1 MILLLNWRNVLR
13 NALLPAWKTPWS
25 LIGLCAERLTT
36 NFVSITYEKQISSW
50 RRPFYLVALLR
61 NWENMLKNSN
71 MPRNLL
77 QSIWS
82 AKGRYPRQTKAQ
94 HQSTFLT
101 ANFAVVDIIVEI
113 AQHDCGAPNHFA
125 QCCPKKQRRSNPQQA
140 CNRPI
145 HEITRHPDLREDEWE
160 NFVGAITV
168 ESLGEEKDV
177 NETTLH

>member
-1 MILLLNWRNVLR
+1 
-13 NALLPAWKTPWS
+13 
-25 LIGLCAERLTT
+25 
-36 NFVSITYEKQISSW
+36 
-50 RRPFYLVALLR
+50 
-61 NWENMLKNSN
+61 

-145 HEITRHPDLREDEWE
+145 CEMTRHPDLREDEWE
-160 NFVGAITV
+160 NSVSAITV

-177 NETTLH
+177 NETTLHSNNAEDEVLEWSVILESNGTNIN

>member
-1 MILLLNWRNVLR
+1 MILLLNWRNGLR

-61 NWENMLKNSN
+61 NRENMLKNSN
-71 MPRNLL
+71 MPGNLL

-82 AKGRYPRQTKAQ
+82 AKGRYPRQTKAW

-101 ANFAVVDIIVEI
+101 GNFAVVDIIVEI
-113 AQHDCGAPNHFA
+113 AQHMQSYATIVVFQIISHNAALKNNADPTLNKHATG
-125 QCCPKKQRRSNPQQA
+125 R
-140 CNRPI
+140 
-145 HEITRHPDLREDEWE
+145 
-160 NFVGAITV
+160 FVKWLATPTSERMNGRILSV
-168 ESLGEEKDV
+168 R
-177 NETTLH
+177 